1 MYRDNPQDVY
11 KSATEINRKVMEALA
26 NDAINRAVEKG
37 MLESPLYLAREI
49 VKVLKKNDSDKS
61 VP

>member
-49 VKVLKKNDSDKS
+49 VKVLKK
-61 VP
+61 

>member
-37 MLESPLYLAREI
+37 MLESPLYLARDI